1 MSLELEIP
9 FETTEGYQYL
19 ISFREFPSNQINYNI
34 PLIDVSI
41 TLMSDTIE
49 TNSLKTLNKFIQIVL
64 DYLNQNDVIIYYYC
78 DTSPIKIRE
87 TRKQKYSY
95 QEYRF
100 NLFLSMFNKLKSSD
114 FYLQDIIINDNV
126 NGNHY
131 TSLISRTINS
141 DKVNNVKSDLEK
153 YNK

>member
-19 ISFREFPSNQINYNI
+19 ISFREFPSSQINYNI

-41 TLMSDTIE
+41 TLMSDAIE

-78 DTSPIKIRE
+78 DTAPIKIRE

-141 DKVNNVKSDLEK
+141 DIVKVVKSDLEK

>member
-9 FETTEGYQYL
+9 FETIEGYQYL
-19 ISFREFPSNQINYNI
+19 VSFREFPSNQINYNI

-64 DYLNQNDVIIYYYC
+64 DYLDKNDVIIYYYC
-78 DTSPIKIRE
+78 DTAPIKIRE
-87 TRKQKYSY
+87 TRKQKFSY

-100 NLFLSMFNKLKSSD
+100 KLFLSMFTKQKSD
-114 FYLQDIIINDNV
+114 TFYIQNIIINDKI
-126 NGNHY
+126 NGNHF
-131 TSLISRTINS
+131 TSLISRTTNKE
-141 DKVNNVKSDLEK
+141 KVEIVKSDLEK
-153 YNK
+153 FNK